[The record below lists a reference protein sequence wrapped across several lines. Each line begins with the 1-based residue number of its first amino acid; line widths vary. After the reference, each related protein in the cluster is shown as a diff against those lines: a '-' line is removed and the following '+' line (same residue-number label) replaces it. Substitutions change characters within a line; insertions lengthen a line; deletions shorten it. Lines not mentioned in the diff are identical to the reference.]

1 MAATSTLV
9 FVNWHV
15 DGRIVLMIGARSEV
29 WRTFSW
35 SVSNLGAEKRRA
47 LYLKQE
53 ITVISQSK
61 EFPNAEEQM
70 LSPEPYQTVRSSA
83 RADRMTSVMSQATA
97 GA

>member
-15 DGRIVLMIGARSEV
+15 DDRIVLMIGTRSDI
-29 WRTFSW
+29 WRTFRGRIA
-35 SVSNLGAEKRRA
+35 VFRPAEKRRA

-61 EFPNAEEQM
+61 EFPNAEELM
-70 LSPEPYQTVRSSA
+70 LSPEPYLTVRSSA
-83 RADRMTSVMSQATA
+83 
-97 GA
+97 G